1 MAKSEIR
8 IIETSKELTRAEAYQ
23 LTLSPAIQKMSEQ
36 EGQII
41 EVSQWC
47 IYSDL
52 DSNGKEQE
60 LLSILTPE
68 NEVFATNSQTFST
81 DFMYMLEFF
90 GEAGVRAIKVISGT
104 SKAGR
109 KFITCAYE
117 R

>member
-8 IIETSKELTRAEAYQ
+8 IIETSKELTRAESYQ
-23 LTLSPAIQKMSEQ
+23 LTRSPAIQKMSEQ

-47 IYSDL
+47 LY
-52 DSNGKEQE
+52 SNGKEQV
-60 LLSILTPE
+60 LFSILTPE

-81 DFMYMLEFF
+81 DFMYMWEFF
-90 GEAGVRAIKVISGT
+90 GEEGVRAIKVISGT